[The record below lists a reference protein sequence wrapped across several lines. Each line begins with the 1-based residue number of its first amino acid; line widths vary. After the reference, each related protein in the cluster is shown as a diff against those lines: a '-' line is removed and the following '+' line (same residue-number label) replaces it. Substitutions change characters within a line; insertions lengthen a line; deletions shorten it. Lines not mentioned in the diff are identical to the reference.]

1 MIAPFVMPFRVRS
14 YECGPDGGI
23 AVPHLLDYLQETA
36 SEHACALGFDHPV
49 VDEAT
54 GARGAWVL
62 AQIRLDV
69 VRAPRW
75 RDDVRVDTFPHGVR
89 ALSADRDFA
98 VTLADGTPCAT
109 ASTRWMVMDPVA
121 RRAVR
126 VPAFVAE
133 FDSGR
138 EPVFGPG
145 DPFTRLRPPPAGE
158 PQEEDARSFKVMRAH
173 IDLNGHVNNAHY
185 AAWMLES
192 LPQERVAGAR
202 LEKLEIA
209 FRSETLYGETVASS
223 TRETAPGAFF
233 HRVMAPGG
241 RDHVLGVT
249 LWIPA

>member
-1 MIAPFVMPFRVRS
+1 MIAPFALDFSVRS
-14 YECGPDGGI
+14 YECGADGAL

-36 SEHACALGFDHPV
+36 SEHACVLGFDHPV
-49 VDEAT
+49 VDEKT

-75 RDDVRVDTFPHGVR
+75 RDVVRVDTFPHGVR
-89 ALSADRDFA
+89 ALSADRDFT

-126 VPAFVAE
+126 VPAFVAA
-133 FDSGR
+133 FDAGR

-145 DPFTRLRPPPAGE
+145 DPFARLRPPPAGE
-158 PQEEDARSFKVMRAH
+158 PPPDEARAFKVMRAH

-192 LPQERVAGAR
+192 LPQERVSGAR

-209 FRSETLYGETVASS
+209 FRSETLYGETVEST
-223 TRETAPGAFF
+223 TRETGPGAFF
-233 HRVMAPGG
+233 HRVTAPGG
-241 RDHVLGVT
+241 RDHVLGT
-249 LWIPA
+249 TRWARA